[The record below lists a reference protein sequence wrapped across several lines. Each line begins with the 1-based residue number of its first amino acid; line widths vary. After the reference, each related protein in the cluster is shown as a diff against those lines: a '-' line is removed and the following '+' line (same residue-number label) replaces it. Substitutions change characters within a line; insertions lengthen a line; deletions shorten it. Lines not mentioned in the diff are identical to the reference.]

1 MNNQQLRDKVAVA
14 SYEGILVN
22 QHLGMADYLLIYKSD
37 NTGHHLI
44 DKRIIPPRGGGEERW
59 RQVSAVLCDCHT
71 LLVNGIGE
79 TPYEILSANGL
90 TVYEIEGLIEDA
102 LSAIGRGEKLRMP
115 RRTRAGCRRAESGE
129 GGTGCG

>member
-22 QHLGMADYLLIYKSD
+22 QHLGMAESLLIYGSD
-37 NTGHHLI
+37 ETGYYPV

-59 RQVSAVLCDCHT
+59 RQVSAILCDCHT

-90 TVYEIEGLIEDA
+90 TIYEIEGLIEDA
-102 LSAIGRGEKLRMP
+102 LSAIERGEKLRMP
-115 RRTRAGCRRAESGE
+115 RRTRAGCRRAESGT